1 MARYKDLRAT
11 LAAEIAAGQPPIGAR
26 FPTDLELCERF
37 GVSRHTVREALRDL
51 QTQGLLVRQPGSGTV
66 VAAGTA
72 RPIYSQTL
80 QTLGE
85 LDAYA
90 ARARFEKMSEAVV
103 GLRPSLAELLG
114 CAVGSKWL
122 RIVGVRRLVGSV
134 EPLGWTEIYIAEP
147 YIAARRR
154 FTVGPEP
161 YYEQVRREFG
171 LVVREVEQRLS
182 AVAIP
187 AESAALLDAQAGD
200 PAVLVRRRYF
210 ALGDSPFEVS
220 LSIHPAD
227 RYAYTARLTRGVSR
241 PEPLPA

>member
-1 MARYKDLRAT
+1 M
-11 LAAEIAAGQPPIGAR
+11 PPG
-26 FPTDLELCERF
+26 
-37 GVSRHTVREALRDL
+37 
-51 QTQGLLVRQPGSGTV
+51 PGS
-66 VAAGTA
+66 
-72 RPIYSQTL
+72 R
-80 QTLGE
+80 
-85 LDAYA
+85 
-90 ARARFEKMSEAVV
+90 RCR
-103 GLRPSLAELLG
+103 RPSSVSGRASPNCSVARWAANG
-114 CAVGSKWL
+114 CG
-122 RIVGVRRLVGSV
+122 